1 MTGNFILISGYKVV
15 SNGTDTHMF
24 LLDFTDKKTDGAK
37 VDIMME
43 LCSMSGMSIC

>member
-1 MTGNFILISGYKVV
+1 MTGKSILISGYKVV